1 MALQEE
7 ASFIQKCMFQKII
20 TTALI
25 SSANGVSLMFQQPLH
40 HQRQLYRWSRL
51 SQTHHSIMNLQQLFC
66 LHTYPFDTLFEFV
79 IDEEWQILWGLRVE
93 VDEEL
98 KAARD
103 HLLELLV
110 LVEWLMQEMVE
121 PIIQVQKI
129 LQASEHKLWHLRI
142 GLFSRHDAWKQNS
155 KLYSSARGPLVPN
168 TIRQPMIHIM
178 HWIPKYQLG

>member
-1 MALQEE
+1 
-7 ASFIQKCMFQKII
+7 
-20 TTALI
+20 
-25 SSANGVSLMFQQPLH
+25 
-40 HQRQLYRWSRL
+40 
-51 SQTHHSIMNLQQLFC
+51 MNLQQLFR
-66 LHTYPFDTLFEFV
+66 LHAYPFDTLFELV

-98 KAARD
+98 KATRD

-155 KLYSSARGPLVPN
+155 KLYSSAWDPLFPTQYANPWSWYHALDSKIPALLEICKVDDQATALESTQN
-168 TIRQPMIHIM
+168 TV
-178 HWIPKYQLG
+178 L